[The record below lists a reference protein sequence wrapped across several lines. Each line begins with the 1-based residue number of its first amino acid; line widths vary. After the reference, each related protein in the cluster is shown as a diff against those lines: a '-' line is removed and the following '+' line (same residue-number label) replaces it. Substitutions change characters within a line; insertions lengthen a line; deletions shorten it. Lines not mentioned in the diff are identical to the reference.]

1 MITGTQIAAAR
12 ALLGMAPAELARLAQ
27 LPLPTVERMELSRM
41 QYPDD
46 IGEAATLKGVLEHAG
61 VTFIDG
67 RVTSAAGGP
76 GVRLSVPISTSVD
89 SGTRETVQYPEMAE
103 NGPFGAGG

>member
-12 ALLGMAPAELARLAQ
+12 ALLGMARAKLAELAK
-27 LPLPTVERMELSRM
+27 LPLSTVEQLEASRE

-46 IGEAATLKGVLEHAG
+46 RGEAAALKSALEQAG
-61 VTFIDG
+61 VTFIDE

-76 GVRLSVPISTSVD
+76 GVRLSVPMSSSLDTD
-89 SGTRETVQYPEMAE
+89 AQETVQYPDMAKD
-103 NGPFGAGG
+103 GPFGAGG